1 MKYLK
6 IIYVIFLGFFLSTPV
21 QSQVKV
27 SISDLPVTII
37 PAKKQGPDIMVLY
50 LTGDGG
56 WNTFSQNLC
65 NQFAADGVP
74 VVALNSLKY
83 FWSRKT
89 PEEATNAAIALIDEY
104 SALWKKKDIL
114 LCGYSFGADVMPF
127 IYNRLPENL
136 KEKVPRIQLLS
147 PSAYTDFE
155 IHVSYLFISKKNSV
169 ASEVQRI
176 NKPVICYY
184 GEDENDKP
192 LQNLRM
198 PNFKLIILNGE
209 HHYEKSFAEIV
220 MMGISS
226 K

>member
-6 IIYVIFLGFFLSTPV
+6 IISIIGFGFFLSKPV
-21 QSQVKV
+21 QSQAKV
-27 SISDLPVTII
+27 NVSDLPVIVI
-37 PAKKQGPDIMVLY
+37 PAKKAGPDLMVLY
-50 LTGDGG
+50 LSGDGG

-65 NQFAADGVP
+65 NQFAADGAP

-89 PEEATNAAIALIDEY
+89 PEEATNAVIALIEQY
-104 SALWKKKDIL
+104 ESVWKKNNIL

-136 KEKVPRIQLLS
+136 KRKVPRIQLLS

-169 ASEVQRI
+169 ISEVEKI
-176 NKPVICYY
+176 NKPIICYY
-184 GEDENDKP
+184 GEDEDPKT
-192 LQNLRM
+192 LQNVRM
-198 PNFKLIILNGE
+198 PNFKVIILNGE
-209 HHYEKSFAEIV
+209 HHYEKSFAVIV
-220 MMGISS
+220 QSGISP